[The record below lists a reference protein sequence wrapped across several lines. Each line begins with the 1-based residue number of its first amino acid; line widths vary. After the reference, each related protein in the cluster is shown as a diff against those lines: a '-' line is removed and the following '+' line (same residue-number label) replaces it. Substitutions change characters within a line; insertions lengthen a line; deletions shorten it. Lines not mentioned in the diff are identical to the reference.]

1 DRIDIKQLQQRVGV
15 STINVTHDQVEA
27 MGLGDRIAVLS
38 QGRLQQVGTPEDIYH
53 HPANTFV
60 ATFVGSPPMNLLE
73 RDGKLIGFRPENI
86 RLEKKAGSRDDA
98 TVFRGHVLR
107 VENLGS
113 DRYVYLRVQYVHC
126 RTHGIAK

>member
-1 DRIDIKQLQQRVGV
+1 
-15 STINVTHDQVEA
+15 
-27 MGLGDRIAVLS
+27 M
-38 QGRLQQVGTPEDIYH
+38 PEDFYH

-60 ATFVGSPPMNLLE
+60 ATFVGSPPMNLLD

-113 DRYVYLRVQYVHC
+113 DRYVYLRVKDA
-126 RTHGIAK
+126 HGDANVIAKFPIAETLEVSNDEDADLVIRNRHVNFFDRDSGQQAAA